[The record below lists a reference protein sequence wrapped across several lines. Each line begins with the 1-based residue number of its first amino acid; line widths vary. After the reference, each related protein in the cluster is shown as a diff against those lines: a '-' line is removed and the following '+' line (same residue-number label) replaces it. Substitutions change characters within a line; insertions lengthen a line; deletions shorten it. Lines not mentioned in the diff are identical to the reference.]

1 MNAPPKPTVAAEIDR
16 NKAAPV
22 QPSIRVDDSHLVAS
36 YANFCRIT
44 GTPEE
49 LIFDFGLNPHP
60 FTASADAIVV
70 TQRIS
75 TNYFT
80 AKRMAHALQITL
92 ERHESAFGVVEPD
105 VTRRAM
111 DAQFPHARE

>member
-1 MNAPPKPTVAAEIDR
+1 MNAPLEPTVAADAE
-16 NKAAPV
+16 KSTA
-22 QPSIRVDDSHLVAS
+22 QPARASLKVDDSHIVAS

-49 LIFDFGLNPHP
+49 VILDFGLNPHP
-60 FTASADAIVV
+60 FTASSDAIII

-75 TNYFT
+75 TNFFT
-80 AKRMAHALQITL
+80 AKRMLHALQMTL
-92 ERHESAFGVVEPD
+92 ERHEAAFGVVEPD

>member
-1 MNAPPKPTVAAEIDR
+1 MPPPPKPDVATELDK
-16 NKAAPV
+16 NTAAAV
-22 QPSIRVDDSHLVAS
+22 QPSITVDDSHIVAS

-60 FTASADAIVV
+60 FTASADAIVI

-75 TNYFT
+75 TNFFT
-80 AKRMAHALQITL
+80 AKRMAHALQMTL
-92 ERHESAFGVVEPD
+92 ERHEAAFGVVEPD